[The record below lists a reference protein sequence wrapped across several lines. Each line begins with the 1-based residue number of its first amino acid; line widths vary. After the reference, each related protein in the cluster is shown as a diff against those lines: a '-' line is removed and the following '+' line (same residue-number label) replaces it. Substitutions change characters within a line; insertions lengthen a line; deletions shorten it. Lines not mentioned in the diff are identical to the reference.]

1 MTTVILDEITRN
13 AVLAALDERAE
24 RLAKEVA
31 RAEKQLSILGPKSP
45 ILEGW
50 QQTLVWNTAA
60 LHETNLARLQ
70 IGEAEPWSESEMR
83 LAAGDR

>member
-1 MTTVILDEITRN
+1 MTTIILDEITRN

-24 RLAKEVA
+24 RLKSKVESLEWVQRNGGGLTEDSQ
-31 RAEKQLSILGPKSP
+31 RA
-45 ILEGW
+45 
-50 QQTLVWNTAA
+50 LVWNTAA
-60 LHETNLARLQ
+60 LHETNMARLQ